1 MGLFED
7 EYERL
12 NEAQKEAVEETE
24 GPVLVVA
31 GPGTGKTQLLG
42 MRVANILKTRDTKPS
57 NILCLTFTNKASIN
71 MKERIIRLTGVEG
84 AKVTVKTFHS
94 FAGEIMNLYP
104 DYFWNAARLSV
115 APESVQLD
123 IIESIVS
130 KLPLDNPL
138 ALKFAGQYTLLGD
151 IQRSIGLAKDAGLT
165 PGKLSALID
174 VNLAYINEIE
184 ASLVEILGQRLS
196 AKTLEELRTKVA
208 ALPKQPIDQSVY
220 PLVSLSTVLIES
232 LDNAIAQDEGSGKT
246 ANTSAWKQ
254 RWVQTV
260 NGEKGM
266 WKERQRNEWWRELAN
281 VYEVYR
287 ELVHE
292 RGFYDYADMLVEVI
306 AQLEQHPDILA
317 DVQER
322 FNYVLI
328 DEFQDTTPAQLR
340 LAHLVADHH
349 STDEPNLMAV
359 GDDDQSIFKFNGAE
373 LNNMLGFE
381 RNYPS
386 AKRIVLLKNYRS
398 TQQVLDSAKK
408 VIEQAESRLVNQDTS
423 LSKDLVAEDPPEDP
437 GRIAAVSYSSRE
449 LQFSEIAREI
459 QSAYK
464 PKKEIAVLAR
474 GHDSLIKMS
483 GILQQLNVPVR
494 YEQQSNILDHEIVN
508 QVYLITS
515 LLAAINSGDKATIN
529 ALVHQ
534 VLRHPMWGIEPVEL
548 WQLAVDN
555 YPRRDWLKSLL
566 NNRSSQL
573 QTTGNWLVW
582 LSRQAGSQPLAVTLE
597 HILGLR
603 KSHEY
608 TSPIREYFIDRNID
622 RNKDRA
628 GQYLSSLSAIQ
639 LLRALVHEFA
649 RQGEPTLEELIRF
662 IDINREN
669 NKVVAD
675 ESPFITGN
683 QAVQLL
689 TVHKAKG
696 LEFDD
701 VYIIDAIEDIW
712 QPRKGSRK
720 PPSNLPLQP
729 NGDDFD
735 DYVRLMYVAMTR
747 ARSSITISG
756 YYQDHAGKDVAASTI
771 IQTAFDITKLTET
784 GEDRLIE
791 VLEQN
796 LHWPD
801 LSGGEEREMLK
812 AKLETYNLS
821 VTHLLNFLDL
831 SKGGPQYFKERNLL
845 NLPEA
850 KSVAL
855 SYGTAMHSA
864 MEEAQKLTNKDSFD
878 LAAIKQAFAL
888 ALEEEQLS
896 PAETKRFTE
905 QGKQMLDRLFNEYGY
920 TLQKGNLPEQELKD
934 IHLGEAVI
942 SGKLDRVD
950 KNSPSLLIA
959 DYKTG
964 KPLSSFAT
972 SDKSKALKAH
982 NHKMQLIFYA
992 LLAQETPQFSEY
1004 KNFEGQMVYV
1014 EADTQKLLRLS
1025 YAPSEDDVKR
1035 LRLLIEA
1042 VWKKI
1047 MALDLPDISHYSQD
1061 IDGVQQ
1067 FEQDLID
1074 GTI

>member
-1 MGLFED
+1 MGIYEN
-7 EYERL
+7 EYEKL
-12 NEAQKEAVEETE
+12 NDQQKEAVEATE
-24 GPVLVVA
+24 GPLLVVA
-31 GPGTGKTQLLG
+31 GPGTGKTQLLS
-42 MRVANILKTRDTKPS
+42 MRVAHILKTRDTKPS
-57 NILCLTFTNKASIN
+57 NILCLTFTNKAAIN
-71 MKERIIRLTGVEG
+71 MKERIIRLAGSEG

-130 KLPLDNPL
+130 QLPLDNPL

-165 PGKLSALID
+165 PDKLRALID
-174 VNLAYINEIE
+174 VNLAYIDAIE
-184 ASLVEILGQRLS
+184 PKLVDILGQRLS
-196 AKTLEELRTKVA
+196 AKTLNELRAKIDT
-208 ALPKQPIDQSVY
+208 LPKQPIDQAVY
-220 PLVSLSTVLIES
+220 PLVSFSTVLMES
-232 LDNAIAQDEGSGKT
+232 LDNAIAEDEGTGKT
-246 ANTSAWKQ
+246 VNSSAWKQ
-254 RWVQTV
+254 RWVQAV
-260 NGEKGM
+260 DGEKGM
-266 WKERQRNEWWRELAN
+266 WKERQRNAWWHELAS
-281 VYEVYR
+281 VYEAYR

-306 AQLEQHPDILA
+306 AQLEQHPDMLA

-340 LAHLVADHH
+340 LAHLVSGHHAADV
-349 STDEPNLMAV
+349 PNLMAV

-381 RNYPS
+381 RNYS
-386 AKRIVLLKNYRS
+386 GAKRIVLLKNYRS
-398 TQQVLDSAKK
+398 TQQVLDSAKQ
-408 VIEQAESRLVNQDTS
+408 VIEQAESRLVNQDKT
-423 LSKDLVAEDPPEDP
+423 LSKDLVAENPPEDP
-437 GRIAAVSYSSRE
+437 GEIAAISYSSRE
-449 LQFSEIAREI
+449 LQLSEIAGHI
-459 QSAYK
+459 QTVYS

-483 GILQQLNVPVR
+483 GILQQLGIPVR
-494 YEQQSNILDHEIVN
+494 YEQQSNILDHEMVS

-515 LLAAINSGDKATIN
+515 LLAAINNGDKATIN
-529 ALVHQ
+529 ALIHQ

-548 WQLAVDN
+548 WQLAVNN
-555 YPRRDWLKSLL
+555 YPRGDWLKSLL
-566 NNRSSQL
+566 NSSSGQL
-573 QTTGNWLVW
+573 KAIGNWLVW
-582 LSRQAGSQPLAVTLE
+582 LSKQASSQPLAVTLE

-603 KSHEY
+603 KSREY
-608 TSPIREYFIDRNID
+608 TSPVRQYFIDGK
-622 RNKDRA
+622 KDRA
-628 GQYLSSLSAIQ
+628 GEYLSSLSAIQ

-649 RQGEPTLEELIRF
+649 RQSEPTLEELVRF

-675 ESPFITGN
+675 ESPFITGTG
-683 QAVQLL
+683 AVQLL

-701 VYIIDAIEDIW
+701 IYIIDAIEDIW

-720 PPSNLPLQP
+720 PPANLPLQP

-747 ARSSITISG
+747 ARSSITISS
-756 YYQDHAGKDVAASTI
+756 YYQDHAGKDVADSTI
-771 IQTAFDITKLTET
+771 IQTAFEITKATET
-784 GEDRLIE
+784 DESRLIE

-801 LSGGEEREMLK
+801 LSGGKEQEMLK
-812 AKLETYNLS
+812 ARLETYNLS

-831 SKGGPQYFKERNLL
+831 SRGGPQYFKERNLL

-864 MEEAQKLTNKDSFD
+864 MEEAQKLTNKDAFNLS
-878 LAAIKQAFAL
+878 AVKQAFEKAL
-888 ALEEEQLS
+888 AEEQLA

-920 TLQKGNLPEQELKD
+920 ALQKGNLPEQELKD
-934 IHLGEAVI
+934 IRLKNAVI

-950 KNSPSLLIA
+950 KTDLSLVIV

-964 KPLSSFAT
+964 KPLSSFNT
-972 SDKSKALKAH
+972 NDKTKALKAH
-982 NHKMQLIFYA
+982 NHKMQLVFYA
-992 LLAQETPQFSEY
+992 LLVQEYPQFSDY
-1004 KNFEGQMVYV
+1004 KNLEGQMVYV
-1014 EADTQKLLRLS
+1014 EADTRKLLSLS
-1025 YAPSEDDVKR
+1025 YTPSKEDMER

-1047 MALDLPDISHYSQD
+1047 IALDLPDISGYSPD
-1061 IDGVQQ
+1061 IDGVRQ

>member
-1 MGLFED
+1 MSVFED
-7 EYERL
+7 EYKRL
-12 NEAQKEAVEETE
+12 NTAQKKAVDETE

-31 GPGTGKTQLLG
+31 GPGTGKTQLLS
-42 MRVANILKTRDTKPS
+42 MRVAHIARTRDTKPQ
-57 NILCLTFTNKASIN
+57 NILCLTFTNKAAIN
-71 MKERIIRLTGVEG
+71 MKERIIHLAGSAG

-123 IIESIVS
+123 IIESVVS
-130 KLPLDNPL
+130 QLPLDNPL
-138 ALKFAGQYTLLGD
+138 ALKFAGQYTLLSD
-151 IQRSIGLAKDAGLT
+151 IQRCIGLAKDAGLT
-165 PGKLSALID
+165 PDKLRALID
-174 VNLAYINEIE
+174 VNLAYIDEIE
-184 ASLVEILGQRLS
+184 PKLVNILGQRLS
-196 AKTLEELRTKVA
+196 TKVLPELHSRVD
-208 ALPKQPIDQSVY
+208 ALPKQPIDESVY
-220 PLVSLSTVLIES
+220 PLVSLSTVLTES
-232 LDNAIAQDEGSGKT
+232 LDNAISQDEDTGKT
-246 ANTSAWKQ
+246 ANTSAWKR
-254 RWVQTV
+254 RWVQAV

-266 WKERQRNEWWRELAN
+266 WKERQRNEWWGELAG
-281 VYEVYR
+281 VYDVYR

-306 AQLEQHPDILA
+306 AQLEQHPDMLA
-317 DVQER
+317 DIQER

-340 LAHLVADHH
+340 LAHLVSDHH
-349 STDEPNLMAV
+349 TVNEPNLMAV

-398 TQQVLDSAKK
+398 TQNVLDSAKR
-408 VIEQAESRLVNQDTS
+408 VIEQAESRLVKQDKT
-423 LSKDLVAEDPPEDP
+423 LSKDLVAEDPPEDQ
-437 GRIAAVSYSSRE
+437 GKIEAVSYSSSE
-449 LQFSEIAREI
+449 LQLSEIARRI

-483 GILQQLNVPVR
+483 GILQQLGVPVR

-515 LLAAINSGDKATIN
+515 LLAAINNGDRTTIDS
-529 ALVHQ
+529 LVHQ
-534 VLRHPMWGIEPVEL
+534 VLRHPMWGIDPVEL

-555 YPRRDWLKSLL
+555 YPRGDWLKSLL
-566 NNRSSQL
+566 KSRSNQL
-573 QTTGNWLVW
+573 KPIGNWLTW
-582 LSRQAGSQPLAVTLE
+582 LSQQAGNQPLAVTLE

-603 KSHEY
+603 KSREY
-608 TSPIREYFIDRNID
+608 TSPVRQYFIVGK
-622 RNKDRA
+622 KDRA
-628 GQYLSSLSAIQ
+628 GEYLHGLSAIQ

-649 RQGEPTLEELIRF
+649 RHNEPTLEELVRF

-675 ESPFITGN
+675 ESPFITGD

-701 VYIIDAIEDIW
+701 VYIIDAVEGVW

-720 PPSNLPLQP
+720 PPANLPLQP

-747 ARSSITISG
+747 ARSSITISS
-756 YYQDHAGKDVAASTI
+756 YYEDHAGKDVAASSIT
-771 IQTAFDITKLTET
+771 QTAFDITKATET
-784 GEDRLIE
+784 EEDRLIE

-801 LSGGEEREMLK
+801 LSGGQEQEMLK
-812 AKLETYNLS
+812 ARLETYNLS

-831 SKGGPQYFKERNLL
+831 ARGGPQYFKERNLL

-864 MEEAQKLTNKDSFD
+864 MEEAQKLTNKDKFD
-878 LAAIKQAFAL
+878 LTAVKQTFETAL
-888 ALEEEQLS
+888 AEEQLS
-896 PAETKRFTE
+896 VVETKRFTE
-905 QGKQMLDRLFNEYGY
+905 QGKQMLDRLFNEYEY
-920 TLQKGNLPEQELKD
+920 ALQKDSLPEQELKD
-934 IHLGEAVI
+934 IRLGEAVI

-950 KNSPSLLIA
+950 KNRTTLTII

-964 KPLSSFAT
+964 KPLSSFST
-972 SDKSKALKAH
+972 NDKTKALKAH
-982 NHKMQLIFYA
+982 NHKMQLVFYA
-992 LLAQETPQFSEY
+992 LLAQEYPQFSEY
-1004 KNFEGQMVYV
+1004 TTLEGQMVYV
-1014 EADTQKLLRLS
+1014 ESDTKKQLSLS
-1025 YAPSEDDVKR
+1025 YAPSKEDVAH

-1047 MALDLPDISHYSQD
+1047 KALDLPDVSSYPQD
-1061 IDGVQQ
+1061 IDGITQ

-1074 GTI
+1074 GKI